1 MSYLVIEELQS
12 QNNTNYS
19 NNYVKTST
27 EHFRK
32 QKKKVKGEHV
42 QILTEGFMHELKT
55 LKKGRKKKRRIKEG
69 TSKQKII
76 NNKIIS
82 NMKI

>member
-55 LKKGRKKKRRIKEG
+55 LKKGRKKEG

-82 NMKI
+82 KMKI